1 MTLLNGFFDR
11 LHSRFSNE
19 SGLNTSEKLV
29 TTAVIFALALG
40 VFLFI
45 GNIVVNEQ
53 ASETGQKIDSAE
65 LDPGTP
71 SL

>member
-1 MTLLNGFFDR
+1 MFQR
-11 LHSRFSNE
+11 LSDCLSNE

-65 LDPGTP
+65 LDPGKP

>member
-1 MTLLNGFFDR
+1 MLKTFFDR
-11 LHSRFSNE
+11 VRNGLHNE
-19 SGLNTSEKLV
+19 EGLNTSEKLV

-45 GNIVVNEQ
+45 GNIVINER
-53 ASETGQKIDSAE
+53 ASETGQKINSAN
-65 LDPGTP
+65 LNPGTP